1 MIDDW
6 KLSYNQIKESPMFT
20 WVPSVVDGLKED
32 NMNLDPLTADI
43 DNKKTVSLNS
53 TDRTKLVV
61 EEVSD
66 NEDNNIEKRNDCLT
80 TLEIENIRTFWTNE
94 IKNRPAQDVNLIFK
108 RMFKDMKSSK
118 LKKYIFESVS

>member
-1 MIDDW
+1 
-6 KLSYNQIKESPMFT
+6 MFT